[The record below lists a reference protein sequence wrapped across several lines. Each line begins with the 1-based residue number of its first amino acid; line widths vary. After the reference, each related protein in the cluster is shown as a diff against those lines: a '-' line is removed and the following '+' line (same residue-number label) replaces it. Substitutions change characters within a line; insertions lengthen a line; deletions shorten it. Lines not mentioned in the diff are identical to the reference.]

1 MAEEFDFHPMWESL
15 GMNLADHDMLLG
27 AVGQMYGDMFL
38 TQNNRPKSTS
48 YLDFVATNIHSGRIK
63 EMLDKKETGEA
74 TKIVGS
80 FCVYVPEE
88 IVLACDG
95 IPVGL
100 CSGADWATDKVEEHL
115 PRNTCPLIKSFAG
128 FKLGEVCPYIESSD
142 LVVGENTCDGKK
154 KMYELLADLKAAIA
168 DEIAGFPEEPDGY
181 PRCGCPAF
189 VKKGRDADRDAL
201 HAACDLANV
210 YFLRQ
215 KEPRG
220 LGHAVLRAKNFIG
233 DEPFAVL
240 YGDDI
245 IFSEKPV
252 TRQLMDT
259 YEAYGRAAVGV
270 KEVPRELLSKY
281 CSMKAAPIEGSD
293 TEFFV
298 DDMIE
303 KPKPG
308 EEFSNLAILGRVLLT
323 PEIFTIL
330 EHTAPGAGGEL
341 QLTDA
346 MATYARAH
354 GVTAKIFE
362 GDRYDIGSKLGFAK
376 ANFVKALEHP
386 ETAAAF
392 AEFVKNYR
400 F

>member
-1 MAEEFDFHPMWESL
+1 MSKSAGNFFTVREIGEKYDLEAVRYFMLAAHYRSPLNFSQELIEQSKSALDRLYTAQANYEFLLEKGGTVDREPNEAEQKFIDAIPAIRERFIACMDDDMNTAGALGAIFDLVKEGNIVAVSGASTKAVKAALEALNELTGVLGLLYHKKNETPMEEFFDYSPEYDAA
-15 GMNLADHDMLLG
+15 LA
-27 AVGQMYGDMFL
+27 
-38 TQNNRPKSTS
+38 
-48 YLDFVATNIHSGRIK
+48 
-63 EMLDKKETGEA
+63 
-74 TKIVGS
+74 
-80 FCVYVPEE
+80 
-88 IVLACDG
+88 
-95 IPVGL
+95 
-100 CSGADWATDKVEEHL
+100 
-115 PRNTCPLIKSFAG
+115 
-128 FKLGEVCPYIESSD
+128 
-142 LVVGENTCDGKK
+142 
-154 KMYELLADLKAAIA
+154 
-168 DEIAGFPEEPDGY
+168 
-181 PRCGCPAF
+181 
-189 VKKGRDADRDAL
+189 KKGRDADRDAL